1 LAKISAFHKE
11 LIMKLSL
18 VLLPIVLTS
27 WLNLAGASTTTN
39 PATNTANPNAAPT
52 AYEPVRGQAGK
63 DVIWIPT
70 PPGLIDKIVKSLSVG
85 TACRPGC
92 SSTK

>member
-1 LAKISAFHKE
+1 LAKISASHKE

-27 WLNLAGASTTTN
+27 WLNVAFASTTTN
-39 PATNTANPNAAPT
+39 AANPNAATT
-52 AYEPVRGQAGK
+52 AYKPVHGQAGK

-70 PPGLIDKIVKSLSVG
+70 PPGLIDKMVKSWSVG